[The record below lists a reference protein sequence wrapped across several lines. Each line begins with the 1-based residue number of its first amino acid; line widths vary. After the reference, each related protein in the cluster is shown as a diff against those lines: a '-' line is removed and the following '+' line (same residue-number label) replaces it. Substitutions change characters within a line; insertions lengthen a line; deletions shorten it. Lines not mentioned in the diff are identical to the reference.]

1 MMAGLRKL
9 GLSLAALTLVLAQSG
24 AAKPLA
30 ARVKQTSKPV
40 AALAM
45 DGPRVAYAS
54 GGKIYVWNVDNGA
67 TSVVKGAYS
76 KYGAEVAIAGKRLAW
91 VTRYVVGN
99 TYQTSELLY
108 SAPAGGK
115 ARLLRAARRYAE
127 GTQIGDEEWYG
138 GWIAGA
144 VGSGNTLA
152 VSTWW
157 SHGLVCTAQR
167 LSLVTPTGL
176 KQIVTGPGA
185 IMSVSTSGGRIAVL
199 RNSEMWPYSAGPPT
213 PAVTVGIHSSSGK
226 LLREIV
232 PSSARE
238 VALTSD
244 RLVVLTEQET
254 LEVYAWKTGMLLH
267 TWRVLKETPRVVTG
281 HLAAYGNLATYS
293 IGVRGSVRSVYV
305 IALETGKHALVV
317 TARGGSLGY
326 YGRDAAMSAR
336 GLVYAVTYHEHG
348 RLGAPQHGRLVFVPT
363 AKLLAAVAPPTPYT
377 LLATGP
383 INAFAQDSKTIA
395 WVDAAHAVH
404 VKQLQTGR
412 EGVVGWVSSAVIGG
426 GAGAPPALA
435 LAGVRALWP
444 TYAGG
449 MSRETAMKTGALGE
463 KVPPGQKR
471 ASLVGVFSYSN
482 DSGDGTYLAGLAGDG
497 ATLAYGHTDEACRD
511 EYCAVV
517 EVGGGGAT
525 LITGRA
531 KTAELAV
538 PAPAFLAVS
547 SGRIAVVPAADHAV
561 PIPTAAHPPQP
572 AENGLVKVYDTR
584 GHLLATVQ
592 PQGTVMAV
600 ALTWPDLAVLVRR
613 ADGSNAIE
621 RYDARNGAVLTVAT
635 VSPNVT
641 AISVGSRGVVY
652 ADDSAIALLDTSE
665 TPKVLW
671 HSTGRPFGVS
681 IEGNRIAWAVSGG
694 SRGYVQ
700 ALTLGVER

>member
-1 MMAGLRKL
+1 MTGLRKL

-54 GGKIYVWNVDNGA
+54 GGKISVWNVDNGA

-76 KYGAEVAIAGKRLAW
+76 KYGAEVAIAGKRVSW

-108 SAPAGGK
+108 TAPVGGK
-115 ARLLRAARRYAE
+115 AKLLRAARRYAS
-127 GTQIGDEEWYG
+127 GTDIGDEEWHG

-176 KQIVTGPGA
+176 QQIVTGPGA
-185 IMSVSTSGGRIAVL
+185 IRSASTSGGRIAVL
-199 RNSEMWPYSAGPPT
+199 RNPEVWPYSAGPPT
-213 PAVTVGIHSSSGK
+213 PAVTVGIYSSSGA
-226 LLREIV
+226 LLREIA

-238 VALTSD
+238 VALTGD

-254 LEVYAWKTGMLLH
+254 LEVYDWRSGTLLH

-281 HLAAYGNLATYS
+281 QLAAYGSLATYAIS
-293 IGVRGSVRSVYV
+293 VRGSVRSVQV
-305 IALETGKHALVV
+305 ISLETGKHALVA
-317 TARGGSLGY
+317 TASGGSLGY
-326 YGRDAAMSAR
+326 YGRDAAMSER
-336 GLVYAVTYHEHG
+336 GLVYAVTYREHG
-348 RLGAPQHGRLVFVPT
+348 RFGAPLHGRLVFVPT
-363 AKLLAAVAPPTPYT
+363 AKLLAAVAPPRPHT

-383 INAFAQDSKTIA
+383 IHAFAQDSNAIA
-395 WVDAAHAVH
+395 WVDATDAVH
-404 VKQLQTGR
+404 VKQLSTGR
-412 EGVVGWVSSAVIGG
+412 AGVVGWVSSGVIGG
-426 GAGAPPALA
+426 GPVAPPALA

-449 MSRETAMKTGALGE
+449 ASRETAMKTGALGE
-463 KVPPGQKR
+463 KVPPGQTR
-471 ASLVGVFSYSN
+471 ASFVGIFSYSN
-482 DSGDGTYLAGLAGDG
+482 DSGNGTYLAGLAGDG
-497 ATLAYGHTDEACRD
+497 TTLAYGHTDELCSD
-511 EYCAVV
+511 ENCGIV
-517 EVGGGGAT
+517 EVGAGGAT
-525 LITGRA
+525 LVTGRA
-531 KTAELAV
+531 TAAELAV
-538 PAPAFLAVS
+538 PAPAHLAVS

-561 PIPTAAHPPQP
+561 PIPTSDHPPQP
-572 AENGLVKVYDTR
+572 AENGPVQVYDTH
-584 GHLLATVQ
+584 GHLLSRVQ
-592 PQGTVMAV
+592 PQGAVTAV

-621 RYDARNGAVLTVAT
+621 RYDARTGAVLTVAT
-635 VSPNVT
+635 VSPKVT
-641 AISVGSRGVVY
+641 SISIGTRGVVY
-652 ADDSAIALLDTSE
+652 ADGNAISLLDTSG

-671 HSTGRPFGVS
+671 RSTGRPFGVS

-694 SRGYVQ
+694 GHAYVQ
-700 ALTLGVER
+700 ALTLGLER